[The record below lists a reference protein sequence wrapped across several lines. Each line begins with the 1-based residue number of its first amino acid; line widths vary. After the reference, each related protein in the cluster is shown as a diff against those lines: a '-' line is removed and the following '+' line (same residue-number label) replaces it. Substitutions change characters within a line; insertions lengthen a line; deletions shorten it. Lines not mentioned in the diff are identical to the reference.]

1 MVNTIFMQE
10 GIWDLEKLDISVS
23 EPGFKA
29 RSAFLEISKPVL
41 TNKIKC
47 YLPRWFCFLVATSSK
62 VQLRNRQI
70 FNFNNKPNIFKKL
83 FQYTLSIKIIILHFF
98 LWSKSLLN
106 SHIWLVATMLLD
118 SVVLNEYAQLPIKT
132 SLTTGIFMQH
142 EDTLSV
148 RLYSTQAPHQISY
161 PILYCPFPGRLH
173 KLKSLASTSD
183 KLLACLLL
191 AQWKPIWQDP
201 TSGSHSSLSLQ
212 QRDLVLEKLPW
223 SLGFT
228 VSHIKRNQFSLSY
241 SRNLKT
247 HK

>member
-98 LWSKSLLN
+98 LWIKSLLN
-106 SHIWLVATMLLD
+106 SHIWLVATTLLD
-118 SVVLNEYAQLPIKT
+118 SVVLNDYAQLPIKT
-132 SLTTGIFMQH
+132 SLTTGILMQH
-142 EDTLSV
+142 KDTLSI

-161 PILYCPFPGRLH
+161 CTAPSQVDYTNWNLLPLPQISFLH
-173 KLKSLASTSD
+173 VYS
-183 KLLACLLL
+183 
-191 AQWKPIWQDP
+191 WH
-201 TSGSHSSLSLQ
+201 SGSPFGKTQLQ
-212 QRDLVLEKLPW
+212 AHTVLYP
-223 SLGFT
+223 
-228 VSHIKRNQFSLSY
+228 Y
-241 SRNLKT
+241 SKGT
-247 HK
+247 